1 MASAVIHIA
10 VANEVNKVLKKDKSK
25 FLIGSVAPD
34 ISRLIDE
41 DRNISHFLRPGE
53 KVPRIDE
60 FLAKYKNHLND
71 DFVLGYYVHLYTDY
85 LWFKYFLTEIMN
97 ENKITKLDG
106 TVVNLN
112 GNMDRL
118 YIYNDYTNLNIQ
130 LIDEYNLDLKIL
142 YNEIP
147 EINNI
152 IDEIPID
159 RIKIL
164 TDNIGRIIEKTKENK
179 TFLFDISNII
189 KFIDTSTKLI
199 LANLNELNVI

>member
-1 MASAVIHIA
+1 MI
-10 VANEVNKVLKKDKSK
+10 N
-25 FLIGSVAPD
+25 
-34 ISRLIDE
+34 E

-53 KVPRIDE
+53 KVPTIDE

-189 KFIDTSTKLI
+189 KFINTSTELI